1 MTFTRAIYGKA
12 GTGLWSIRGDSGV
25 SARRELVAVSGARL
39 LSGGFSMERR
49 DKSYKSE
56 GAGCEQSSFCL
67 VFLCFFCFFPSG
79 VQLLYSVM
87 LLLYSKVN
95 QLHVYIYP
103 SFSDF
108 LPI

>member
-1 MTFTRAIYGKA
+1 M
-12 GTGLWSIRGDSGV
+12 
-25 SARRELVAVSGARL
+25 AVSGARL

-56 GAGCEQSSFCL
+56 GAGYEQSLFCL
-67 VFLCFFCFFPSG
+67 VFPSG

-95 QLHVYIYP
+95 QLHVYIYLLFAITEHP
-103 SFSDF
+103 VEF
-108 LPI
+108 LCYIVDSH